1 MLERKLL
8 FDNVI
13 ELNFQAGVLFGCN
26 VYLVFDSGEWI
37 LIDIG
42 YEEVVSELIE
52 LIRQLDFPFAR
63 CKTLVVTHTDVDH
76 SQGLAKAKQLL
87 KTTVT
92 AHPLAVPILETGD
105 RVRSMAEIP
114 ARQID
119 LGMPPVRVDRTVSD
133 GEKIQVGSL
142 ELEVWHSP
150 GHTENHLS
158 LRLGNLLFS
167 GDTLYRDGCVGAI
180 DAQHG
185 SDLLAFMES
194 LRRMRD
200 CQAEWL
206 LPAHGPP
213 FRKDDRLIDDAIE
226 RLDRYQHM
234 ADFGMCA
241 VDWPLMEEWERE
253 VAEGIRPF

>member
-1 MLERKLL
+1 MLERKPL

-13 ELNFQAGVLFGCN
+13 EMGFQAGAPFGCN
-26 VYLVFDSGEWI
+26 VYLVFDSGDCI

-42 YEEVVSELIE
+42 YEESVPELVE

-63 CKTLVVTHTDVDH
+63 CKTLTVTHTDVDH

-92 AHPLAVPILETGD
+92 AHPLAIPILETGD
-105 RVRSMAEIP
+105 RIRTMAEIP
-114 ARQID
+114 AHQIN
-119 LGMPPVRVDRTVSD
+119 LEMPPVNVDHAVND
-133 GEKIQVGSL
+133 GDKIEVGSL
-142 ELEVWHSP
+142 SLEVWHSP

-158 LRLGNLLFS
+158 LRMGNLLFS
-167 GDTLYRDGCVGAI
+167 GDTIYRDGCVGAI
-180 DAQHG
+180 DGQHG
-185 SDLLAFMES
+185 SNIVAFMQS

-200 CQAEWL
+200 CDVEWL

-213 FRKDDRLIDDAIE
+213 FRKDNRLIDDAIA

-253 VAEGIRPF
+253 VAEGTRPT